1 MIILEPKGE
10 MLYLVKQIFDN
21 LSIHVK
27 NYSLDDT
34 EYSDKYNLFTDVFDC
49 WDKHIDALH

>member
-10 MLYLVKQIFDN
+10 MLFLVKQIFDN
-21 LSIHVK
+21 LSIDVK

-34 EYSDKYNLFTDVFDC
+34 EYSDKYNLFTDVSDC

>member
-27 NYSLDDT
+27 NYSLYDT